1 MILRR
6 EMDEQNKNGLRVE
19 TRDAKREDVCP
30 GKNGKLDLD
39 SVRSRIDM
47 ATEHDAAEKT
57 GPEYWRSLE
66 ELAGSEDFQDAL
78 HREFPKGASEWVDS
92 VSRRG
97 FLKVMGASLGLAGMT
112 GCVRL
117 PLEPIVPYVRQPEE
131 MIPGRPMFYATACTL
146 GGYASPLLVE
156 SHLGRPT
163 KVEGNDQH
171 PASLGGTDI
180 FAQAS
185 ILGMYDPDRS
195 QTVVSMGDLRSWQA
209 FLGAIRGPLNIQ
221 KGLQGAGIRILTPTI
236 SSPTLA
242 DQLRSFLKIYPQAKW
257 HVYEPVNRDNVLE
270 GAKLAFGQP
279 VETRYDLSKADV
291 IVSLDA
297 DFLYAGFPGNTR
309 YIRDFAKRRNPDDG
323 KMNRLYVIE
332 STPTSTGAKADHRWS
347 MLASQMEGVAGVLGS
362 PVSICNGEAGSKSA
376 PDKFL
381 LTLIQ
386 DLHTHQGSSVVIAG
400 EHQSPAVHALAHGIN
415 QGLFNVGKTV
425 LYSESVDANPVNQ
438 AESIKDLVADMRD
451 GKVDLLV
458 ILGGNPAYD
467 APADLNFADALT
479 NSKIPLRVHHG
490 LYQNETAE
498 LCQWHVDATHEL
510 EAWGDARAYDGTVSI
525 IQPLIAPLYG
535 GKSALEFVA
544 LLSGQADATGYDL
557 VRAYWQKQHAGADFE
572 QFWRR
577 SLHDGWV
584 EGTTFSDKALKPAA
598 IFCDAAGGSELN
610 ISGHELKLSART
622 DSNAIELN
630 IRRDP
635 TIYDGQ
641 FSNNGWLQELPKPM
655 TKLTW
660 DNAVLIGPKMAERL
674 NIATEDVVE
683 LELNGKKVQGPAW
696 IQAGHPDK
704 SVTVFLGYGRKR
716 AGRVGTAQ
724 GFDAYALRTSAA
736 PWIAT
741 DVHIRKTGETYK
753 LASTQ
758 GMQSMDTPDGGHRP
772 LVRETTL
779 EEYRKEPNFAKEE
792 ETPYAL
798 SLYEP
803 YPYKS
808 EDYAWGMAIDLNSCV
823 GCNNCMLACQ
833 SENNIAVV
841 GKEQVVI
848 GRHMHWIRVDAYY
861 QGDRDNP
868 KAFFQPVPCMQCE
881 NAPCEVVCPVG
892 ATVHSTEGLNDM
904 TYNRCVGT
912 RYCSNNCPYKVRR
925 FNFLLFQDWETP
937 QYKMMR
943 NPDVSVRSRGVMEKC
958 TYCVQRINERR
969 IDVETASV
977 REEKKILIGD
987 ELQTACQQSCPA
999 GAIIFGNI
1007 NDPNSKVSKLKAQS
1021 RNYSLLGELNTRP
1034 RTTYLA
1040 EVRNPNPELEAKA

>member
-1 MILRR
+1 MNT
-6 EMDEQNKNGLRVE
+6 EH
-19 TRDAKREDVCP
+19 RDDRAKREDICP
-30 GKNGKLDLD
+30 SQKGKLDLN
-39 SVRSRIDM
+39 SVRARIDQ
-47 ATEHDAAEKT
+47 ATAHDAGLSEKEKT

-66 ELAGSEDFQDAL
+66 ELAGSDAFQKAL

-117 PLEPIVPYVRQPEE
+117 PLEPIVPYVRQPENV
-131 MIPGRPMFYATACTL
+131 IPGRPMYYASAVTL
-146 GGYASPLLVE
+146 GGYASPVLVE

-163 KVEGNDQH
+163 KIEGNDQH

-180 FAQAS
+180 FTQAS
-185 ILGMYDPDRS
+185 ILGLYDPDRS
-195 QTVVSMGDLRSWQA
+195 QSVMSLGDQRSWQA
-209 FLGAIRGPLNIQ
+209 FLAAIRGPLSAQ
-221 KGLQGAGIRILTPTI
+221 KALQGAGIRILTPTI

-242 DQLRSFLKIYPQAKW
+242 DQLRNFLKIYPQAKW

-309 YIRDFAKRRNPDDG
+309 YIRDFASRRNPEAP
-323 KMNRLYVIE
+323 MNRLYVIE
-332 STPTSTGAKADHRWS
+332 STPSSTGAKADHRVPVRAAEVVSVAQRLLARVSGAASADVPMQRGLPS
-347 MLASQMEGVAGVLGS
+347 MSTDELTRSTDIIRADLARLMGAG
-362 PVSICNGEAGSKSA
+362 I
-376 PDKFL
+376 
-381 LTLIQ
+381 
-386 DLHTHQGSSVVIAG
+386 VVVG
-400 EHQSPAVHALAHGIN
+400 EHQPPALHALAHKLN
-415 QGLFNVGKTV
+415 QELGNIGKTV
-425 LYSESVDANPVNQ
+425 FYTDPVDANPVNQ
-438 AESIKDLVADMRD
+438 TESIKDLGADMRG

-467 APADLNFADALT
+467 APADLNFAEALKSNKT
-479 NSKIPLRVHHG
+479 PLRVHYG

-498 LCQWHVDATHEL
+498 LCQWHVNATHEL

-525 IQPLIAPLYG
+525 IQPLIAPLYN

-557 VRAYWQKQHAGADFE
+557 TRAYWQKQHSGADFE
-572 QFWRR
+572 QFWRK
-577 SLHDGWV
+577 SLHDGWI
-584 EGTTFSDKALKPAA
+584 EGTTFTPKS
-598 IFCDAAGGSELN
+598 
-610 ISGHELKLSART
+610 LSAKSATASSETKT
-622 DSNAIELN
+622 DANAIELN
-630 IRRDP
+630 IRRDS

-660 DNAVLIGPKMAERL
+660 DNAILIGPKMADRL
-674 NIATEDVVE
+674 GIKVEDVVE
-683 LELNGKKVQGPAW
+683 LELNGKKVTGPVW
-696 IQAGHPDK
+696 IQAGHPDN
-704 SVTVFLGYGRKR
+704 SVTVTLGYGRKR

-724 GFDAYALRTSAA
+724 GFDAYALRTTAA

-741 DVHIRKTGETYK
+741 GVTIRKAGDTYK

-779 EEYRKEPNFAKEE
+779 EEYRKEPNFAQEDE
-792 ETPYAL
+792 PAPGLT
-798 SLYEP
+798 LYEP

-808 EDYAWGMAIDLNSCV
+808 EDYAWGMTIDLNSCV
-823 GCNNCMLACQ
+823 GCNNCIVACQ

-841 GKEQVVI
+841 GKEQTHL

-868 KAFFQPVPCMQCE
+868 RAFFQPVPCMQCE

-892 ATVHSTEGLNDM
+892 ATNHTTEGLNDM
-904 TYNRCVGT
+904 VYNRCVGT

-969 IDVETASV
+969 IDAE
-977 REEKKILIGD
+977 REDRKIND
-987 ELQTACQQSCPA
+987 AELQTACQQSCPA

-1007 NDPNSKVSKLKAQS
+1007 NDPNSKVSKSKAQA

-1040 EVRNPNPELEAKA
+1040 EVRNPNPELKG

>member
-1 MILRR
+1 MKTK
-6 EMDEQNKNGLRVE
+6 EQDGR
-19 TRDAKREDVCP
+19 AKPEDVCP
-30 GKNGKLDLD
+30 SRKGKLDLD
-39 SVRSRIDM
+39 SLRAQIDE
-47 ATEHDAAEKT
+47 ASHKA

-66 ELAGSEDFQDAL
+66 ELAGSPAFQEAL

-97 FLKVMGASLGLAGMT
+97 FLKVMGASMALAGMT

-117 PLEPIVPYVRQPEE
+117 PLEPIVPYVRQPEDV
-131 MIPGRPMFYATACTL
+131 IPGRPQFYATAMTL

-163 KVEGNDQH
+163 KIEGNDRH

-180 FAQAS
+180 FAQAHV
-185 ILGMYDPDRS
+185 LGLYDPDRS
-195 QTVVSMGDLRSWQA
+195 QSVVSMGDQRSWQS
-209 FLGAIRGPLNIQ
+209 FLSAIRGPLSAQ
-221 KGLQGAGIRILTPTI
+221 KALQGAGIRILTPTI

-242 DQLRSFLKIYPQAKW
+242 DQLRGFLKIYPQAKW

-279 VETRYDLSKADV
+279 VETRYDFEKADV

-297 DFLYAGFPGNTR
+297 DFLYAGFPGNVR
-309 YIRDFAKRRNPDDG
+309 YIRDFAKRRNPDG

-332 STPTSTGAKADHRWS
+332 STPTTTGAKADHR
-347 MLASQMEGVAGVLGS
+347 LPVRAREIELCAAVLLRPAAVALREA
-362 PVSICNGEAGSKSA
+362 GEAVGGGTE
-376 PDKFL
+376 KFFDFL
-381 LTLIQ
+381 SR
-386 DLHTHQGSSVVIAG
+386 DLDSSSGSSVVLVG
-400 EHQSPAVHALAHGIN
+400 DHQPPAVHAFAHAIN
-415 QGLFNVGKTV
+415 ARLGNVGKTV
-425 LYSESVDANPVNQ
+425 FYSDPVDANPANQ
-438 AESIKDLVADMRD
+438 TESLKDLVADMRG
-451 GKVDLLV
+451 GKVDLLIV
-458 ILGGNPAYD
+458 LGGNPAYD
-467 APADLNFADALT
+467 APADLNFADALK
-479 NSKIPLRVHHG
+479 NGRIPLRVHHG

-498 LCQWHVDATHEL
+498 LCQWHVNATHEL

-544 LLSGQADATGYDL
+544 LLSGQADSTGYDL
-557 VRAYWQKQHAGADFE
+557 TRAYWQKQRTGGDFE
-572 QFWRR
+572 QFWRK

-584 EGTTFSDKALKPAA
+584 VNTGFAAKELKPASA
-598 IFCDAAGGSELN
+598 PVGSVPLP
-610 ISGHELKLSART
+610 L
-622 DSNAIELN
+622 NAIELN

-641 FSNNGWLQELPKPM
+641 FANNGWLQELPKPM
-655 TKLTW
+655 NKLVW

-674 NIATEDVVE
+674 QIKVEDVVE
-683 LELNGKKVQGPAW
+683 LELNGGGDQKRKVTGPVW
-696 IQAGHPDK
+696 IQAGHPDN
-704 SVTVFLGYGRKR
+704 SVTVTLGYGRKR

-741 DVHIRKTGETYK
+741 GLQIRKTGDTYK

-758 GMQSMDTPDGGHRP
+758 GYQTMDTPDGGHRP

-779 EEYRKEPNFAKEE
+779 EDYRKRPNFAAEE
-792 ETPYAL
+792 GEEPAPGLT
-798 SLYEP
+798 LYKP
-803 YPYKS
+803 YPYKE

-841 GKEQVVI
+841 GKEQCVI

-868 KAFFQPVPCMQCE
+868 KAYFQPVPCQQCE

-892 ATVHSTEGLNDM
+892 ATNHTPEGLNDM
-904 TYNRCVGT
+904 VYNRCVGT

-925 FNFLLFQDWETP
+925 FNFLLFSDWETP

-969 IDVETASV
+969 IDAE
-977 REEKKILIGD
+977 REDRKIND
-987 ELQTACQQSCPA
+987 TELQTACQQSCPA

-1040 EVRNPNPELEAKA
+1040 EVRNPNPELKA

>member
-1 MILRR
+1 MTN
-6 EMDEQNKNGLRVE
+6 DEKNPRGLIQIQ
-19 TRDAKREDVCP
+19 KREDVCP
-30 GKNGKLDLD
+30 SKKLDLA
-39 SVRSRIDM
+39 SVREKIDQ
-47 ATEHDAAEKT
+47 ATAHDAAEKT

-66 ELAGSEDFQDAL
+66 ELAGSEEFAQAL

-117 PLEPIVPYVRQPEE
+117 PLEPIVPYVRQPEGV
-131 MIPGRPMFYATACTL
+131 IPGRPMYYATASTL

-163 KVEGNDQH
+163 KIEGNDLH

-185 ILGMYDPDRS
+185 ILGLYDPDRS
-195 QTVVSMGDLRSWQA
+195 QTVMSMGDVRSWQS
-209 FLGAIRGPLNIQ
+209 FLGAIRGPLSAQ
-221 KGLQGAGIRILTPTI
+221 KALQGAGIRILTPTV

-242 DQLRSFLKIYPQAKW
+242 DQLRNFLKIYPQAKW
-257 HVYEPVNRDNVLE
+257 HVYEPINRDNVLE

-279 VETRYDLSKADV
+279 VETRYDFSKADV

-297 DFLYAGFPGNTR
+297 DFLSAGFPGNTR
-309 YIRDFAKRRNPDDG
+309 YIRDFAARRNPDSG
-323 KMNRLYVIE
+323 NMNRLYVIE
-332 STPTSTGAKADHRWS
+332 STPSSTGAKADHRLPLRS
-347 MLASQMEGVAGVLGS
+347 SEMEWLMRNMTSALGIDVGRTGQQDKLSVA
-362 PVSICNGEAGSKSA
+362 A
-376 PDKFL
+376 
-381 LTLIQ
+381 TH
-386 DLHTHQGSSVVIAG
+386 DLHSHQGSSVVIAG
-400 EHQSPAVHALAHGIN
+400 DHQPPAVHALAHAIN
-415 QGLFNVGKTV
+415 VKLGNVGKTV
-425 LYSESVDANPVNQ
+425 FYTEPVDANPINH
-438 AESIKDLVADMRD
+438 AESIKDLVADMNA

-458 ILGGNPAYD
+458 ILGGNPSYD
-467 APADLNFADALT
+467 APADLNFADALK
-479 NSKIPLRVHHG
+479 SGRVPLRVHHG

-498 LCQWHVDATHEL
+498 LCQWHVSATHEL

-525 IQPLIAPLYG
+525 IQPLIAPLYN
-535 GKSALEFVA
+535 GKSSLEFVA

-557 VRAYWQKQHAGADFE
+557 VRAYWQKQHSGADFE
-572 QFWRR
+572 QFWRK

-584 EGTTFSDKALKPAA
+584 EGTTFAPKQVALKADVPAEPGTSDL
-598 IFCDAAGGSELN
+598 I
-610 ISGHELKLSART
+610 T
-622 DSNAIELN
+622 VELN

-655 TKLTW
+655 SKLTW
-660 DNAVLIGPKMAERL
+660 DNAIQIGPAMAKRL

-683 LELNGKKVQGPAW
+683 LELNSKKITGPVW
-696 IQAGHPDK
+696 IQAGHPDN
-704 SVTVFLGYGRKR
+704 SVTITLGYGRTR

-724 GFDAYALRTSAA
+724 GFNAYALRTSSA
-736 PWIAT
+736 PWTASG
-741 DVHIRKTGETYK
+741 VKIRKTGDTYK

-758 GMQSMDTPDGGHRP
+758 GMQSMDTPDGAHRP
-772 LVRETTL
+772 LVREATL
-779 EEYRKEPNFAKEE
+779 EEYRKEPAFAKEE
-792 ETPYAL
+792 ETPYDVT
-798 SLYEP
+798 LYP
-803 YPYKS
+803 NYPYKE
-808 EDYAWGMAIDLNSCV
+808 EDYAWGMSIDLNSCV
-823 GCNNCMLACQ
+823 GCNNCIIACQ

-868 KAFFQPVPCMQCE
+868 KAFFQPVPCQQCE

-892 ATVHSTEGLNDM
+892 ATNHTTEGLNDM
-904 TYNRCVGT
+904 VYNRCVGT

-925 FNFLLFQDWETP
+925 FNFLLFQDWDTP

-969 IDVETASV
+969 IDA
-977 REEKKILIGD
+977 EKEDRKINDGSHEN

-999 GAIIFGNI
+999 GAIVFGNI

-1040 EVRNPNPELEAKA
+1040 EIRNPNPELES